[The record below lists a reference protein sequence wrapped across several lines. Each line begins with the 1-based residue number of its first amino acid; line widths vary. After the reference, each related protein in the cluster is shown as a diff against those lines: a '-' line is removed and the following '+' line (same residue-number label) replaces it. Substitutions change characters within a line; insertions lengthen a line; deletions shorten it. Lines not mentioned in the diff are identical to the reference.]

1 MKVDCQESSR
11 VNSRADFQSHGSMRV
26 LIYVTR
32 NRLFVVRIIF
42 ECSVINLN
50 IPSHHEFANFTVNY
64 DKWAVSALPYFTSE
78 RHDSNG
84 LFDNN

>member
-1 MKVDCQESSR
+1 MKVDCQETSQ
-11 VNSRADFQSHGSMRV
+11 VNTRTDSQNHSGMLA
-26 LIYVTR
+26 LIYVIR
-32 NRLFVVRIIF
+32 NGKFVFRMVF

-50 IPSHHEFANFTVNY
+50 KPSHHESAKFTVNHN
-64 DKWAVSALPYFTSE
+64 KWDTGALLYFNSE